1 MSGFPVLDFY
11 SDGLPNSL
19 KLLIVDSI
27 QSPAQFLKQAIPQQH
42 KQNLFTT
49 VAFDQIEQDNL
60 SAKLEVLIK
69 SQSKPPLV
77 IIDDLSSI
85 IWAGDRS
92 ALQLIESF
100 KSILP
105 KQLGL
110 DFSLILVFHDDLV
123 KSNQRDRVI
132 FNHLVNRSDII
143 IRTRAI
149 GGQGQG
155 ELIVQRGPAYLSD
168 LNLPITLSNEQTT
181 QYKITDNSVRFHP
194 KGLDRGFI

>member
-27 QSPAQFLKQAIPQQH
+27 QSPAQFLVLNYI
-42 KQNLFTT
+42 
-49 VAFDQIEQDNL
+49 
-60 SAKLEVLIK
+60 SAALRAARPVSHSIK
-69 SQSKPPLV
+69 SSKTTSVLNSKYSSNHNQTTTGHHRRSQFDHLGWRSISTTAHR
-77 IIDDLSSI
+77 II
-85 IWAGDRS
+85 
-92 ALQLIESF
+92 Q
-100 KSILP
+100 SILP

-149 GGQGQG
+149 
-155 ELIVQRGPAYLSD
+155 E
-168 LNLPITLSNEQTT
+168 
-181 QYKITDNSVRFHP
+181 
-194 KGLDRGFI
+194 DRDRVN